1 VNEKYRVYED
11 MAARDGSRFIN
22 EPVKPTAAH
31 APTPGDA
38 AA

>member
-1 VNEKYRVYED
+1 

-22 EPVKPTAAH
+22 EPDKPTAAD